1 MTLQPLLKA
10 EPETR
15 SIFVHTF
22 GCQMNEYDSLR
33 VVRLLAPLGYRS
45 TTDISEADVVF
56 INTCTVREKA
66 EQKVYSFLGRLKP
79 LKQRRPHMKIIIA
92 GCVAQQLG
100 EKLLARFEY
109 VDLVLGTR
117 AVSSITGLLEHAIET
132 GARLVHLPEIDP
144 GDELEFHCGL
154 NGVQTHVVAPVTIM
168 QGCDNFCSYCIVPF
182 VRGRERSRP
191 ADAIIR
197 EISLLVESGA
207 REVLLLGQNVNSYG
221 RGLET
226 DISFVGLLRR
236 IQDETDLAR
245 LRFTTSHP
253 KDLTDELIRCFA
265 ELPCLC
271 AHLHLPVQAGSDEIL
286 RRMNRGYSR
295 SRYLERIDRLREIC
309 PDIALSSDVMVG
321 FPGESEEQFQDTM
334 NLLKTVQFDSLFS
347 FKYSDRPDTRA
358 SRFPDKVPEDV
369 KARRLTEL
377 QNLQA
382 EITLRKNLD
391 EIGRIRDV
399 LVEGTSKASKEQST
413 GRTQQN
419 RVVNFDNP
427 DVPAGR
433 IVRLRIT
440 AAFAHSLLGEAI

>member
-197 EISLLVESGA
+197 EIRLLVESGA

-245 LRFTTSHP
+245 LRFTTSPP

-309 PDIALSSDVMVG
+309 PDIGLSSDVMVG

-391 EIGRIRDV
+391 EIRRIRDV

-413 GRTQQN
+413 GRAQQN
-419 RVVNFDNP
+419 RVVNLDNP

>member
-1 MTLQPLLKA
+1 
-10 EPETR
+10 
-15 SIFVHTF
+15 
-22 GCQMNEYDSLR
+22 MNEYDSLR

-309 PDIALSSDVMVG
+309 PDIGLSSDVMVG